1 MNQTKTT
8 SNTASPFLGVAL
20 CMLFVALGAY
30 LYFIKGSQPDLS
42 HRHLVRLTGVSCI
55 SFFSLLL
62 LMALIKAFFR
72 RA

>member
-8 SNTASPFLGVAL
+8 SNTASPFLGVCLWAL
-20 CMLFVALGAY
+20 LVALGAY
-30 LYFIKGSQPDLS
+30 LYFIKARQPDVS
-42 HRHLVRLTGVSCI
+42 HAYLIRHAGVGCI

-62 LMALIKAFFR
+62 LMALIKAFR